1 MGRSIRLKCND
12 CSVSYDLRIGQGISD
27 NKIENALGHFDEKT
41 ADLIRR
47 KISVLEEDG
56 YWNYRSMIGY
66 CETCRSFVETPT
78 FHIFN
83 YGKKYVTAQKCSCGA
98 DVTLIDENDQSG
110 MNDLKCPQCSGKI
123 TMEPTGMWD

>member
-1 MGRSIRLKCND
+1 M
-12 CSVSYDLRIGQGISD
+12 SYDLRIGQGISD

-66 CETCRSFVETPT
+66 CESCRSFVETPT

-110 MNDLKCPQCSGKI
+110 MNDLKCPKCSGMI